1 MSDTLFGG
9 EVSGTPIET
18 RGGTVQIADELLG
31 RGSGRILSG
40 ATQGAL
46 GFGPGNV
53 GIEAAVQRLL
63 ADPSDRLQ
71 GLFAALEPFERRTT
85 NEAIAQTRG
94 SFGRLGGRFSEN
106 ILEGEA
112 RTQGEVAANFAR
124 TREEAL
130 LQAQAQQSQALAV
143 ILQGLLGARGQ
154 TLDFF
159 SPGAPNFQEGFFGD
173 LLAAGGS
180 LAGEGFFGNPFGGDT
195 FNPGGFPGT
204 GGGFPGPG
212 GFPGIVPGG
221 PVDGGGRR
229 LPPGTVNI

>member
-1 MSDTLFGG
+1 MPDQLFGG

-18 RGGTVQIADELLG
+18 RAGTSRIANELTGAGGSRLV
-31 RGSGRILSG
+31 SG
-40 ATQGAL
+40 ATRGAL
-46 GFGPGNV
+46 GFGPEGI

-63 ADPSDRLQ
+63 ADPSDRLM

-85 NEAIAQTRG
+85 NRAIESTRG

-106 ILEGEA
+106 ILEAEGQV
-112 RTQGEVAANFAR
+112 QGELGAQFAR

-173 LLAAGGS
+173 LIAAGGNI
-180 LAGEGFFGNPFGGDT
+180 AGEFFGNPNRFT
-195 FNPGGFPGT
+195 TPGGFDPEGF
-204 GGGFPGPG
+204 GGFGPIGGPG
-212 GFPGIVPGG
+212 FDPNNPF
-221 PVDGGGRR
+221 
-229 LPPGTVNI
+229 PPGVTA